1 MVQVEFEV
9 PVDYLVSYKNLKLE
23 SKNVEVI
30 LVDDQITRVWM
41 SSPSERMSRRHFKK
55 QVKRNPVK
63 ETVKGWSQRWEEDH
77 GCEVSQK
84 RREQRI
90 SRRE

>member
-9 PVDYLVSYKNLKLE
+9 PVEYLVSYKNLKLE
-23 SKNVEVI
+23 GKNVEVVI
-30 LVDDQITRVWM
+30 VDDQTTRVWM
-41 SSPSERMSRRHFKK
+41 SSSNERMLRRHFKK

-84 RREQRI
+84 RREQRV